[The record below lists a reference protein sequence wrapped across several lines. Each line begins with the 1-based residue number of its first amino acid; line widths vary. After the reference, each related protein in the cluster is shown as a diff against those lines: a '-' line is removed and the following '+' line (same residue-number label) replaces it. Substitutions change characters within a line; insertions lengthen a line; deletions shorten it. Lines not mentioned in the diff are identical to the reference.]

1 MSLRE
6 TLLARLA
13 ASNISR
19 ILVKQAQRRIRERG
33 RDIGGYAALWADTA
47 RLKVGKGKRARF
59 IDHYRKGG
67 TPLYDTG
74 ELFRG
79 LSSEQQPVDGGV
91 KLILRGPLHALFH
104 QHGFKTSGPNRI
116 PFTRRAV
123 RGDAKG
129 KREALYAKKGV
140 TVPARPIFAMPI
152 EARREVARAIAQAL
166 GAR

>member
-1 MSLRE
+1 MNLRA
-6 TLLARLA
+6 TLLGRLA
-13 ASNISR
+13 AANISR

>member
-13 ASNISR
+13 AANISR

>member
-1 MSLRE
+1 MSLQA

>member
-1 MSLRE
+1 MSLQA

-91 KLILRGPLHALFH
+91 KLILKGPLHALFH

-116 PFTRRAV
+116 PFTRRAA

>member
-1 MSLRE
+1 MSLQA

-79 LSSEQQPVDGGV
+79 LSSEQEAVDGGV
-91 KLILRGPLHALFH
+91 KLILKGPLHALFH

>member
-1 MSLRE
+1 MGLRE
-6 TLLARLA
+6 DLLRRLA
-13 ASNISR
+13 ASKVAR

-47 RLKVGKGKRARF
+47 RLKIGKGKKARF

-67 TPLYDTG
+67 VPLYDTG
-74 ELFRG
+74 DLFRS
-79 LSSEQQPVDGGV
+79 LTAEQTVIPDGV
-91 KLILRGPLHALFH
+91 KLTLKGPLHAMYH

-116 PFTRRAV
+116 PFTRRAA

-129 KREALYAKKGV
+129 KGEALYAKRGV

-152 EARREVARAIAQAL
+152 EARREVARAIARAL